1 MIRLA
6 DTGRPPSGRGW
17 RLLISTGLIYSVAI
31 AVIGAWRVESSS
43 DFRDFWENAVH
54 LRESGQIS
62 ADLGVHNYL
71 PFFTIFMLPWGLLP
85 LRVAMVLFTLL
96 SLGLFGVTVGL
107 AENLLNDGWAR
118 GPRRPL
124 LIGLALALPYVHSC
138 AVLGN
143 VGLLVLFLL
152 VTTWFLVERGR
163 EWQAGVALGLATLIK
178 LLPGLLIVFFL
189 LKRRWRVAGAAA
201 AVSIVL
207 GLGLPLLTSGYEA
220 TLAQHRAFY
229 DRVLQKGSALQTIT
243 SDKPTKAMYSNN
255 AMPIVLRRLLSP
267 VDGAP
272 GRTDSPLCVNFADL
286 PPRVILAV
294 YLALLAALVGTSV
307 AVTLPGSRPW
317 PPQTLDQARA
327 VRAQFGAWCC
337 LMLLASPLVWTHYL
351 PLVYWP
357 LAFLADRVE
366 RTHRARGKP
375 SVVATAA
382 LILWLI
388 GALLLAWPA
397 ARAAGAQIAAV
408 AGLWLALVV
417 VARER
422 SMSPPRP
429 FSRTAPPSN

>member
-1 MIRLA
+1 VIAEA
-6 DTGRPPSGRGW
+6 DTKRPLRRHGW
-17 RLLISTGLIYSVAI
+17 QVLVAAGVVYA
-31 AVIGAWRVESSS
+31 AVILVIVADRAESSS

-54 LRESGQIS
+54 LRESGGIS

-163 EWQAGVALGLATLIK
+163 EWQAGVALGLAALIK

-189 LKRRWRVAGAAA
+189 LKRRWRVAGTAA

-207 GLGLPLLTSGYEA
+207 GLGLPLLTTGYEA

-229 DRVLQKGSALQTIT
+229 ERVLQKGSALQTIT
-243 SDKPTKAMYSNN
+243 SDKPSKAMYSNN

-286 PPRVILAV
+286 PRRAILGI
-294 YLALLAALVGTSV
+294 YLALLAVLVGTSV
-307 AVTLPGSRPW
+307 AVTLPGSRRW
-317 PPQTLDQARA
+317 PPQTLDQGRA

-351 PLVYWP
+351 PLAYWP
-357 LAFLADRVE
+357 LAFLADRAE
-366 RTHRARGKP
+366 RTRRACGKP
-375 SVVATAA
+375 CPISTAA
-382 LILWLI
+382 LMLWLI
-388 GALLLAWPA
+388 GALLLLWPA
-397 ARAAGAQIAAV
+397 ARAAGAQIASV

-417 VARER
+417 VTWGRGAGG
-422 SMSPPRP
+422 SGG
-429 FSRTAPPSN
+429 FSRTSRPSA